1 MAQKPIKQTL
11 KPKHKLTSSGASDFF
26 LPARY
31 QVAA

>member
-11 KPKHKLTSSGASDFF
+11 KLTSSGASDFF
-26 LPARY
+26 FPARY

>member
-1 MAQKPIKQTL
+1 MAQKHTNQIL
-11 KPKHKLTSSGASDFF
+11 KLTPAGASDFF

>member
-11 KPKHKLTSSGASDFF
+11 QLTSSGASDFF

-31 QVAA
+31 QVVA

>member
-11 KPKHKLTSSGASDFF
+11 KQTLKLTSYGASDFF

-31 QVAA
+31 QAAA

>member
-11 KPKHKLTSSGASDFF
+11 KQTLKLTSSGASDFF
-26 LPARY
+26 FPARY

>member
-11 KPKHKLTSSGASDFF
+11 KQTLQLTSSGASDFF
-26 LPARY
+26 LPVRY